1 MPRWAEQFL
10 LQSPSPLH
18 PILLLAQLSAPW
30 ESKRCRARLV
40 QPPLSLR
47 NGEKTGKSLTGRASW
62 DPSNHRNC
70 VPPVWMWAE
79 VRQAHSCSV
88 YLKWAPLLCLT
99 NDIHCSTCLQCNR
112 PEAAK
117 WLYLKLK
124 RKVQSFE
131 VRRHI
136 MNSAKLYISK
146 AVLFAEAI
154 CPEKSSNMHL
164 WQESK
169 ELRETDLMEDVSDHP
184 FPQYLKCHFVVEQLP
199 SLYQL
204 QHLHPAPAV
213 LLAFEE
219 TVQSSSSQ
227 QFLIRYANKTS
238 LLVPPNGNCELSEA
252 LP

>member
-1 MPRWAEQFL
+1 MEQEK
-10 LQSPSPLH
+10 QESPWQGELPKIH
-18 PILLLAQLSAPW
+18 PAVGIMYLLAGCGQRWGRNRAAPCTLNKHHCCA
-30 ESKRCRARLV
+30 SPVTSTAA
-40 QPPLSLR
+40 PAS
-47 NGEKTGKSLTGRASW
+47 NDTG
-62 DPSNHRNC
+62 
-70 VPPVWMWAE
+70 
-79 VRQAHSCSV
+79 
-88 YLKWAPLLCLT
+88 LK
-99 NDIHCSTCLQCNR
+99 
-112 PEAAK
+112 AAK
-117 WLYLKLK
+117 CLYLKLK

-146 AVLFAEAI
+146 PVLFAEAI

-169 ELRETDLMEDVSDHP
+169 ELRETDFIEDVSDHP

-204 QHLHPAPAV
+204 QHLHPAPTG

-219 TVQSSSSQ
+219 IVQSSSSQ

-238 LLVPPNGNCELSEA
+238 LLVPLNGDCELSEA

>member
-1 MPRWAEQFL
+1 MY
-10 LQSPSPLH
+10 
-18 PILLLAQLSAPW
+18 LLAGCGQRWGRHTTAQCTLN
-30 ESKRCRARLV
+30 KHRCCASPV
-40 QPPLSLR
+40 TSTAVPTS
-47 NGEKTGKSLTGRASW
+47 NVTG
-62 DPSNHRNC
+62 
-70 VPPVWMWAE
+70 
-79 VRQAHSCSV
+79 
-88 YLKWAPLLCLT
+88 LK
-99 NDIHCSTCLQCNR
+99 
-112 PEAAK
+112 AAK

-131 VRRHI
+131 VRRRI

-146 AVLFAEAI
+146 PVLFAEAI

-169 ELRETDLMEDVSDHP
+169 ELRETDLIEDVSDHP
-184 FPQYLKCHFVVEQLP
+184 FPQYLKCHFVAEQLP

-204 QHLHPAPAV
+204 QHLYPAPAG

-238 LLVPPNGNCELSEA
+238 LLVPPDANCELSEA

>member
-1 MPRWAEQFL
+1 MGRTIPVTNTIPI
-10 LQSPSPLH
+10 PSH
-18 PILLLAQLSAPW
+18 P
-30 ESKRCRARLV
+30 
-40 QPPLSLR
+40 PPC
-47 NGEKTGKSLTGRASW
+47 T
-62 DPSNHRNC
+62 
-70 VPPVWMWAE
+70 
-79 VRQAHSCSV
+79 
-88 YLKWAPLLCLT
+88 
-99 NDIHCSTCLQCNR
+99 STCTLWE
-112 PEAAK
+112 PEMQGQARAATSLLEEGESWQGELPKTHLTVGIMYILAGCGQRWSRHTATWCTLNKHRCCASPVTSTAAPASNVTGLKAAK

-146 AVLFAEAI
+146 PVLFAEAI

-169 ELRETDLMEDVSDHP
+169 ELRETDLIEDVSDHP

-204 QHLHPAPAV
+204 QHLHPAPTA

-238 LLVPPNGNCELSEA
+238 LLVPPDGNSELSEA
-252 LP
+252 VP

>member
-1 MPRWAEQFL
+1 MY
-10 LQSPSPLH
+10 
-18 PILLLAQLSAPW
+18 LLAECGQGWGRHPAAQCTLNKHCCCTSPVTSTAAP
-30 ESKRCRARLV
+30 AFNV
-40 QPPLSLR
+40 
-47 NGEKTGKSLTGRASW
+47 TGL
-62 DPSNHRNC
+62 
-70 VPPVWMWAE
+70 E
-79 VRQAHSCSV
+79 E
-88 YLKWAPLLCLT
+88 T
-99 NDIHCSTCLQCNR
+99 N
-112 PEAAK
+112 

-146 AVLFAEAI
+146 PILFVEAI
-154 CPEKSSNMHL
+154 CPEKSLNMHL

-169 ELRETDLMEDVSDHP
+169 ELRETDLIEDVSDHP

-204 QHLHPAPAV
+204 QHLHPAPAA

-219 TVQSSSSQ
+219 TVQSGSSQ

-238 LLVPPNGNCELSEA
+238 LLVPPNSNCELSEA